1 MNYVNRFL
9 LNSIHLNPFIMKN
22 LRFNWCVWLFF
33 GGLSIGIA
41 NAASIG
47 EKADVQIV
55 QQNVL
60 CTGLVKDVK
69 GEPVIGAS
77 VVVVSTTN
85 GSITDIDGRFTLR
98 NVKWEISCRFL
109 L

>member
-1 MNYVNRFL
+1 
-9 LNSIHLNPFIMKN
+9 MKN

-69 GEPVIGAS
+69 GEVEIPMHPERIV
-77 VVVVSTTN
+77 
-85 GSITDIDGRFTLR
+85 DICCSCKYY
-98 NVKWEISCRFL
+98 KW
-109 L
+109 